1 MGKISDLWVKLGLKK
16 EGFDKGIDDV
26 KKKTKET
33 ENGFGKLK
41 AAGIAVWAAIGAAVV
56 SFVKDFRDKTQAVG
70 DAWAIMASR
79 AEARWKVMLES
90 LTNGFDNLRQRM
102 NDAADAAEAYTSAMD
117 ANFEIQNAFKLQR
130 AEMAREL
137 AELEIAM
144 RDTGKTFE
152 ERLKLIEDYKNKQGR
167 LYNQIAEQAKY
178 LEDVTLGKFIAG
190 GELADT
196 QQLRDDLKKL
206 LTHGFGSRELLDAL
220 SNNLNRENSIAYVQ
234 DAIQSMRRQGISSS
248 KAEADLWAS
257 VPTKIDLSK
266 WQGEYGTD
274 LLEMWKLYNNYRN
287 DAETMELVDRFIATW
302 VAESSEKEN
311 NKRVEI
317 LEQNL
322 KAQKAQAD
330 QKAGELA
337 EKEAKE
343 IADATLE
350 AEAELNAWLDEIL
363 NEPIQIELEPIE
375 FDFSANEAA
384 LDEIVEKHRARMEEI
399 AALNQMLEDSI
410 VSSLS
415 GGLQAFTD
423 MMMGLDG
430 ADATNVLSALMTPFA
445 DMAMRLGEMLLAEG
459 IAIEAFKKSL
469 ATLQGGAAIAAGLG
483 LMAIGSALKSGI
495 QAMARGGAGGAGASY
510 GAESASA
517 AATDINTEMTIYVKG
532 RLDGGDLVLSGQ
544 KTTNMWAR

>member
-33 ENGFGKLK
+33 ESGFGKLK

-56 SFVKDFRDKTQAVG
+56 SFVKDFRDKTQAVS

-137 AELEIAM
+137 ANLKIVM
-144 RDTGKTFE
+144 RDVTKTYD
-152 ERLKLIEDYKNKQGR
+152 ERLKAIEDFKTKQGR
-167 LYNQIAEQAKY
+167 LYNQIADQAQY
-178 LEDVTLGKFIAG
+178 LEEKTFGKFIAG
-190 GELADT
+190 GNLPDT
-196 QQLRDDLKKL
+196 QQVRDDLRML
-206 LTHGFGSRELLDAL
+206 LKEGFADRELMDAL
-220 SNNLNRENSIAYVQ
+220 GAALAREEEISYVKST
-234 DAIQSMRRQGISSS
+234 IESLRRSGVSSPE
-248 KAEADLWAS
+248 AEDKLWAN
-257 VPTKIDLSK
+257 VPMAPDLSK
-266 WQGEYGTD
+266 WQKDYGTD
-274 LLEMWKLYNNYRN
+274 LVELFRLYNNYRN
-287 DAETMELVDRFIATW
+287 DDEVMQLVDAMIATW
-302 VAESSEKEN
+302 TAQAAEKQNNIEVETLESSLKQQ
-311 NKRVEI
+311 NKGGVGQPAVSFEEALAEARQAIEDSLNEEIEPVEI
-317 LEQNL
+317 
-322 KAQKAQAD
+322 
-330 QKAGELA
+330 
-337 EKEAKE
+337 E
-343 IADATLE
+343 IE
-350 AEAELNAWLDEIL
+350 PVEI
-363 NEPIQIELEPIE
+363 
-375 FDFSANEAA
+375 DFSANEAA
-384 LDEIVEKHRARMEEI
+384 LDEIVERHRARMEEI
-399 AALNQMLEDSI
+399 KALNQMLEDSI

-459 IAIEAFKKSL
+459 IAIETFKKSL